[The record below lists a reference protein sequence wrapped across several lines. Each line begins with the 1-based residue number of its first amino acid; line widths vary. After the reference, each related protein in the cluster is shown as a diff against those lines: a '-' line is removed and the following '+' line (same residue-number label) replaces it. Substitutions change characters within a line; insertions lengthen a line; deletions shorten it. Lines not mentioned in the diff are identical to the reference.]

1 MFIAALFTIA
11 KVWKLPKC
19 PSGDEWIKQL
29 WDIYTMTRFLR
40 PQKIQLVKTYHW
52 ILMSTMETFCN
63 DQSVTL
69 SDTYGATKI
78 NQRRISH

>member
-52 ILMSTMETFCN
+52 ILMSTMETLCN